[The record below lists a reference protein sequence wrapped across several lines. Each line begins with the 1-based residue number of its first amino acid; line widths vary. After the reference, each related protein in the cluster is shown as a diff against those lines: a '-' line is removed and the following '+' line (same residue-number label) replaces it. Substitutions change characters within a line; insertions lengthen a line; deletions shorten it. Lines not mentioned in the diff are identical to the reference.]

1 MSRDVYADIR
11 NMTAE
16 DRREI
21 FEFAKKRA
29 AEMIVGT
36 SKTRTM
42 ERSMRLINFH
52 CYKCGTEAEFLY
64 RSDEFVPDGFYCSCG
79 GKMLRRDFKNNGQRY
94 RYIDRGDGT
103 NLAYEDV

>member
-29 AEMIVGT
+29 AEM
-36 SKTRTM
+36 S
-42 ERSMRLINFH
+42 
-52 CYKCGTEAEFLY
+52 AE
-64 RSDEFVPDGFYCSCG
+64 DPNDG
-79 GKMLRRDFKNNGQRY
+79 KE
-94 RYIDRGDGT
+94 T
-103 NLAYEDV
+103 NETD